1 VKIHLVNMR
10 QSALD
15 AMIRRYEVAEPK
27 LHELVDDPEAADII
41 LFVGSWDVYASVVT
55 GNPLPKLYPEKC
67 FVYLDADA
75 FVPILP
81 GVYANTEKPRLFDM
95 RRAESQMFID
105 ALNPFVE
112 PQPDAEKKYLF
123 TFAGGST
130 SLLRKKLYKID
141 FGRPDV
147 IVKNTSNYHH
157 WDLSQGG
164 REERQKDYATM
175 IAQSHFGLCPRGA
188 SAGGLRLYEVMQMG
202 VAPVLLSDTLK
213 LPYGPDWDKFLIHI
227 PERKIRQL
235 PEILDR
241 YVPESAERGRLARL
255 AWEQWFAPPVVFN
268 NIIAVCVRTRE
279 NRRVPERW
287 IHAFWGFM
295 LWKWRLRR
303 SFRTAMKALVLRV
316 FKLLGL
322 RFIYAL
328 NQSE

>member
-10 QSALD
+10 QGALD
-15 AMIRRYEVAEPK
+15 AMIRLHAVAEPN
-27 LHELVDDPEAADII
+27 LHELVDDPEPADII
-41 LFVGSWDVYASVVT
+41 LFVGSWDVYASVVRQ
-55 GNPLPKLYPEKC
+55 NPLPKLYPEKC

-81 GVYANTEKPRLFDM
+81 GVYANTEKARWFDLQ
-95 RRAESQMFID
+95 RAESQMFID
-105 ALNPFVE
+105 VLNPFVE
-112 PQPDAEKKYLF
+112 PQPDAEKRYLF
-123 TFAGGST
+123 SFAGAST
-130 SLLRKKLYKID
+130 SMLRKKLYKID
-141 FGRPDV
+141 FGRADV
-147 IVKNTSNYHH
+147 VVKNTSNYYH

-202 VAPVLLSDTLK
+202 VAPVLLSDSLK
-213 LPYGPDWDKFLIHI
+213 LPYGPDWDKFLVHI
-227 PERKIRQL
+227 PESKIKQL
-235 PEILDR
+235 PQILER

-255 AWEQWFAPPVVFN
+255 AWEQWFSPPVVFN
-268 NIIAVCVRTRE
+268 NIIAVCVRARE
-279 NRRVPERW
+279 NRRIPERW
-287 IHAFWGFM
+287 IHPFWGFM
-295 LWKWRLRR
+295 LWKWRLGR
-303 SFRTAMKALVLRV
+303 SLYGAIRALVLRV